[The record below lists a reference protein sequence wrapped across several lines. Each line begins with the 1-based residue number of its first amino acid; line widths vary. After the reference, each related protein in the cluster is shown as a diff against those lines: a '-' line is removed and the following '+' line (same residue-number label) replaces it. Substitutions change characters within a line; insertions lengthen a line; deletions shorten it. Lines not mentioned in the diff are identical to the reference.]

1 MFTVAF
7 LLPFAV
13 GLKVTSI
20 LQLAP
25 PPTLAPQSLEST
37 KSLALIPALMPDT
50 LSTAVS
56 VLVRIDVLAAVVVPT
71 AWLPN
76 DNVFGLKLTTLPVP
90 LSATACG
97 LAGS

>member
-1 MFTVAF
+1 
-7 LLPFAV
+7 
-13 GLKVTSI
+13 
-20 LQLAP
+20 
-25 PPTLAPQSLEST
+25 
-37 KSLALIPALMPDT
+37 
-50 LSTAVS
+50 VS